1 MGCHDCVSEQ
11 LRGVFPGG
19 QLWAADENS
28 GIAGSRVWWGLR
40 DEGGLW
46 REEGGGGAPGRKMEV
61 PSGAEG

>member
-1 MGCHDCVSEQ
+1 MSEQ

-19 QLWAADENS
+19 QLCAADENS

-46 REEGGGGAPGRKMEV
+46 REEGRAPGREMEV
-61 PSGAEG
+61 PSGAGG